1 MRNAATTRAWTATMA
16 AALGLTT
23 LVGASGCANAGEGL
37 LSGAAL
43 GAATGAVIGSFRGET
58 VAGATMGAVT
68 GALAGAVLGD
78 QNERA
83 RENAAIAGQGGQR
96 VVYIERDRRAVDPPP
111 DEEFDWRAYERKH
124 HQHHHHQYE
133 RCWLRDPPD
142 LR

>member
-1 MRNAATTRAWTATMA
+1 MA

-23 LVGASGCANAGEGL
+23 LVVASGCASAGEGL

-43 GAATGAVIGSFRGET
+43 GAATGAVLGSFHGET

-83 RENAAIAGQGGQR
+83 RENAYIAGQQGQR
-96 VVYIERDRRAVDPPP
+96 VVYIERERRVVEP
-111 DEEFDWRAYERKH
+111 ERHSGFDWRAYERRH
-124 HQHHHHQYE
+124 HEHHHHQYE
-133 RCWLRDPPD
+133 RCWLRDPHD
-142 LR
+142 HR